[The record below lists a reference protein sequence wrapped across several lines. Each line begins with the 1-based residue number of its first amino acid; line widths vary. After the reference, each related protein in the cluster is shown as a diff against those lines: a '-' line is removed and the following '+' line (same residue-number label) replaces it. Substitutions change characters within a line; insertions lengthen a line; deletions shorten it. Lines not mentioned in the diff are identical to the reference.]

1 MKYLPIFLDIS
12 GKYCLVVG
20 AGGIAAR
27 KVELL
32 LKAGARVR
40 VVAKNVSDSMI
51 SLQQV
56 HGFECESRAFTDSDL
71 DDIRLAIAA
80 TNDKKLNARIS
91 ELAQLRNLPVN
102 VVDNQPLCSFIMPS
116 IIDRDPVQI
125 AISTGGASPVLARML
140 RSKLESTI
148 PAPYGDLAKLVDN
161 YRDQV
166 KQNFPMVEERRTF
179 WESILEGPVVE
190 HVFAGRLNEA
200 EALLDKLL
208 KSNTANP
215 DFKGEVYLVGAG
227 PGDPDLLTFKALR
240 LMQKCDVVVY
250 DRLVSEPILDMVRR
264 DAEKI
269 YAGKSRAIHSISQE
283 NINQLLVRLAKEG
296 KRVLRLKGGDPFVFG
311 RGGEEIGELIEHK
324 IDFQVVPGITAASGC
339 TTYAGIPLTHRDHSQ
354 ACIFVTGHRKNG
366 AEDLN
371 WPMLSHANQTVV
383 FYMGLDNVTRI
394 CESLKAH
401 GRESTTPAALIEKD
415 TTSAQRVFIGDLET
429 LPDIVDN
436 NEVRAPTLIV
446 VGEVVELHKKLAW
459 YKSSRQIS

>member
-40 VVAKNVSDSMI
+40 VVAKDVSDSMI

-71 DDIRLAIAA
+71 DDISLIIAA

-148 PAPYGDLAKLVDN
+148 PAPYGDLAKLVDG

-190 HVFAGRLNEA
+190 HVFAGRLDDA
-200 EALLDKLL
+200 EALLDQLL

-339 TTYAGIPLTHRDHSQ
+339 TSYAGIPLTHRDHSQ

-401 GRESTTPAALIEKD
+401 GRESTTPAALIEKG
-415 TTSAQRVFIGDLET
+415 TTSAQRVFIGDLDT

-446 VGEVVELHKKLAW
+446 IGEVVELHKKLHW
-459 YKSSRQIS
+459 YKSSKKIT

>member
-1 MKYLPIFLDIS
+1 MKYLPIFFDIS

-20 AGGIAAR
+20 AGSIAVR

-40 VVAKNVSDSMI
+40 VVAKEVSDSMI

-71 DDIRLAIAA
+71 DDIRLIIAA
-80 TNDKKLNARIS
+80 TNDKKLNAHIS

-166 KQNFPMVEERRTF
+166 KKNFPMVEERRTF

-190 HVFAGRLNEA
+190 HVFAGRLDDA
-200 EALLDKLL
+200 QTLLEGLL

-401 GRESTTPAALIEKD
+401 GREASTPAALIEKG
-415 TTSAQRVFIGDLET
+415 TTSAQRVFIGDLDT
-429 LPDIVDN
+429 LPDIVDS

-459 YKSSRQIS
+459 YKSGRQIS